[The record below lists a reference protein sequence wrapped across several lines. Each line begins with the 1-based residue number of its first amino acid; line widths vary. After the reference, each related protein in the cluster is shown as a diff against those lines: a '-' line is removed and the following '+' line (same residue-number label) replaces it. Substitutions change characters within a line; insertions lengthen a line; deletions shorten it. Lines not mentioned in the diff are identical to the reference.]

1 MQQNVVNTVTLIY
14 RLLLHLYP
22 RRFRLEFGA
31 EMTAVFGQCAR
42 DAAAEGWTA
51 LARVCLREAGG
62 LPARCLAEH
71 GRTLYDM
78 ERKFISVGI
87 LLLFAILIYLI
98 ASWAFRTGISLEG
111 DTFYWPFLWNSLTRR
126 LPLMG
131 FCKTPLLL
139 LLAGLFLL
147 FRRQR
152 VVLGCSCMLAAMAV
166 AWFMFSY
173 NIPAG
178 FEGYRH
184 LESARLNGRVYQL
197 GRTADWDNKGHYS
210 LCECDRW
217 AMLCRCHDFYRV
229 EAIWTIP
236 GQPAS
241 HARLVAN
248 EAEEQILVRFTWF
261 SPIAGERTATLYR
274 YQESSTAQCLSAPA
288 TSTLIGACLPAYVNN
303 P

>member
-1 MQQNVVNTVTLIY
+1 MQQNVVTAVTFIY

-31 EMTAVFGQCAR
+31 EMTAIFGQCAR

-51 LARVCLREAGG
+51 LARVCLREARDLSAG
-62 LPARCLAEH
+62 CLADH

-78 ERKFISVGI
+78 ERKFIFVGI
-87 LLLFAILIYLI
+87 LLLFTILNYLI

-126 LPLMG
+126 LPLLG
-131 FCKTPLLL
+131 FCNTLLLL

-152 VVLGCSCMLAAMAV
+152 AGLGFGLLVGAVVVYG
-166 AWFMFSY
+166 FMFSY
-173 NIPAG
+173 NIPHD

-236 GQPAS
+236 GQPYS
-241 HARLVAN
+241 HARLVAD

-261 SPIAGERTATLYR
+261 SPIAGEQTATLYR
-274 YQESSTAQCLSAPA
+274 YQESSTAQCLPAPA
-288 TSTLIGACLPAYVNN
+288 TSTLIGACLPAYSNN